1 MNKTQVESSGVVFG
15 PVPSRRLGMSL
26 GIDVIPMKIC
36 SYDCIYCEVGKTTH
50 RTMERKEYVSEE
62 TVVRAL
68 KDYLGEAHENRPEYV
83 TFSGSGEPTLN
94 SGIGRMIR
102 AGKQLTDIP
111 VAVLTNGSLLY
122 DPAVRRDL
130 MAADLVVPSL
140 DAVEQKVFIKVNQ
153 PVHGLDV
160 AGVTDGILQFS
171 KEFSGT
177 IWLEILLVK
186 GVNDHPGHLRQLA
199 ETARRINPAKI
210 QLTTVVRPPGHGSA
224 PAVDRD
230 RLNEIARLFDG
241 PVEVVG
247 DFDRRECPG
256 YRQEKR
262 SMIEAM
268 LRIRPMTLEDISES
282 TGMHR
287 NEIIKYLDQIRSEHT
302 VHTTVFDG
310 KKYFK
315 IEG

>member
-1 MNKTQVESSGVVFG
+1 MNQTQVDSSDVVFG

-36 SYDCIYCEVGKTTH
+36 SYDCIYCELGKTTH
-50 RTMERKEYVSEE
+50 RTIERKEYISET
-62 TVVRAL
+62 TVIRAL
-68 KDYLGEAHENRPEYV
+68 EDYFGEKHENQPDYV

-102 AGKQLTDIP
+102 AAKQLTDIP

-140 DAVEQKVFIKVNQ
+140 DAVEQKAFIKVNQ

-160 AGVTDGILQFS
+160 ADVTDGILQFS
-171 KEFSGT
+171 KGFPGT

-247 DFDRRECPG
+247 DFDRRENPG

-268 LRIRPMTLEDISES
+268 LRIRPMTLEDISAS

-302 VHTTVFDG
+302 VHTTTFEG
-310 KKYFK
+310 KTYFT
-315 IEG
+315 IDR